1 MSRGLPGI
9 VFSASLTLL
18 FSGAKAKAETLGE
31 LTQECAQLESYWK
44 TDPPT
49 HQSTTVPN
57 NADAAICFGHIK
69 LFEELTSIIGVVG
82 DPDVS
87 TCSVTQDGK
96 PTGGPRCR
104 LMLGVCTP
112 QGVSYSQLLA
122 VFLAYARSHAAQWHE
137 RAGFHFLS
145 ALTAAF
151 PCK

>member
-1 MSRGLPGI
+1 MQALRGI
-9 VFSASLTLL
+9 VFSATFTLL
-18 FSGAKAKAETLGE
+18 FSGAMANAETLGE
-31 LTQECAQLESYWK
+31 LTQECGQLESYWK

-49 HQSTTVPN
+49 YQSTTVPN
-57 NADAAICFGHIK
+57 NADAAICFGHI
-69 LFEELTSIIGVVG
+69 ELLVEWIGIIGVIG

-87 TCSVTQDGK
+87 ACSITQDGK

-104 LMLGVCTP
+104 LMLGICMP
-112 QGVSYSQLLA
+112 QGVSYSQVLA

-137 RAGFHFLS
+137 RAGFHFVS